1 MINASLEYLNRTDLN
16 VIKEQL
22 GHSSVTQT
30 WEYINNVVEASERRQ
45 QLKGG
50 NLLLE
55 DITPQEPANN
65 VVDAV
70 WTQEMAK

>member
-1 MINASLEYLNRTDLN
+1 M
-16 VIKEQL
+16 IKEQL
-22 GHSSVTQT
+22 GHSSVMLTLD
-30 WEYINNVVEASERRQ
+30 YINNVVEASERRQ

-55 DITPQEPANN
+55 DITPLEPDNN

-70 WTQEMAK
+70 WTHQRAK